1 MLRQN
6 TFTSIVMCVV
16 RTVVVDLRKIVESLT
31 VAFRGQLHKES
42 RIYVKIVESLTVDGV
57 LCLIDENLSEIRGMF
72 VRFAETGYSSQVMV
86 LVQFLRW

>member
-31 VAFRGQLHKES
+31 VAFRG
-42 RIYVKIVESLTVDGV
+42 
-57 LCLIDENLSEIRGMF
+57 
-72 VRFAETGYSSQVMV
+72 
-86 LVQFLRW
+86 